1 MTVFDLGPATDRLG
15 ELVAGTPDDL
25 LGGPTPCPDYAV
37 GDLLE
42 HVGGLAQA
50 FAAGAR
56 KEGGALTSQAP
67 EGNAARLPADWR
79 TRIPADL
86 NSLASAWRDPDAW
99 TGMTKVGGVEM
110 PGEVTALVALDEVV
124 IHSWD
129 LARSTGQPFAVEP
142 GLLEAL
148 AGFLEEAFASDEP
161 AAREGIFGPP
171 VEVPADA
178 PSLDRVIGITGRDP
192 SWTPDRSPAKSAGR
206 P

>member
-1 MTVFDLGPATDRLG
+1 MTVFDLGPATGTLAD
-15 ELVAGTPDDL
+15 LVAGIPDDK
-25 LGGPTPCPDYAV
+25 LGGPTPCPAYTV

-56 KEGGALTSQAP
+56 KEGGALTSAAP
-67 EGNAARLPADWR
+67 AGDATRLPKDWR

-86 NSLASAWRDPDAW
+86 NTLAVAWQDPAAW
-99 TGMTKVGGVEM
+99 TGMTTVGGVNM

-129 LARSTGQPFAVEP
+129 VARSTGQLFSVEP
-142 GLLEAL
+142 GLLQAL
-148 AGFLEEAFASDEP
+148 SGFLSQAFAPDQP
-161 AAREGIFGPP
+161 AARKGIFGPP
-171 VEVPADA
+171 VDVPEDA
-178 PSLDRVIGITGRDP
+178 PLLDRVIGLTGRDP
-192 SWTPDRSPAKSAGR
+192 SWTPDRSQAKSAAR